1 MSSSTSDPAPA
12 RTAPGQIFG
21 WPTGEGMLVLVVATT
36 LAVVPFLATM
46 ASPATTL
53 GPWGYAAWL
62 AAAAAAALAAASGLR
77 AGGANDAGQRFGL
90 QPRVASPLTFE
101 VFHARMGGW
110 GNYIGS
116 AASVLGSAA
125 SSGAVAL
132 VMAQT
137 LLPGRE
143 VEARLLAVAGL
154 VAFVLARSL
163 LRQPPARLVI
173 ALVLASVLGLLALAV
188 HLIRMVDDPLLVGLH
203 ASAPLGPTQVLEA
216 GALLVFALRPLVR
229 MRLLVPS
236 LPPRWRGAAASRG
249 WRNLV
254 AGAAIA
260 FGIVVT
266 QAIDT
271 VLEPAPRT
279 GVGLAEAVATCGPWV
294 DLLVRFV
301 TVVFGT
307 VWLLVSLDDARLV
320 AGRIARANAMP
331 DIFTPEPGR
340 RRGIPQAGDMLVLLV
355 VLLGVLF
362 APDVRSLVAFAA
374 FSFLVTFGSLH
385 IAVILT
391 ADRHGRWPWRAAIGT
406 ALTGL
411 LLFSLPPEVILA
423 GVGLVSLAVTM
434 RAIFIVWI
442 EPQQPD
448 IVEGLDTSGKGESS
462 AIRADEAGPV
472 VAPDDPSR
480 RTEQGR
486 GG

>member
-1 MSSSTSDPAPA
+1 
-12 RTAPGQIFG
+12 
-21 WPTGEGMLVLVVATT
+21 MLVLVVATT

-46 ASPATTL
+46 AAPTTTL

-62 AAAAAAALAAASGLR
+62 AAAATAGLAGASGLR
-77 AGGANDAGQRFGL
+77 AGGASDAGQRFGL
-90 QPRVASPLTFE
+90 QTRVASPPTLE
-101 VFHARMGGW
+101 GFHARMGGW
-110 GNYIGS
+110 GNYVGS

-163 LRQPPARLVI
+163 LRQPPARLVV

-188 HLIRMVDDPLLVGLH
+188 HLVRMTDDPLLVGLH
-203 ASAPLGPTQVLEA
+203 ASASLGPTHVLEA

-229 MRLLVPS
+229 MRLVVPS
-236 LPPRWRGAAASRG
+236 LPPRWRGIASSRS
-249 WRNLV
+249 WRSVV
-254 AGAAIA
+254 AGTAIA
-260 FGIVVT
+260 FGIVFT

-271 VLEPAPRT
+271 VLEPGPRT
-279 GVGLAEAVATCGPWV
+279 GAALAEAVATCGPWV

-320 AGRIARANAMP
+320 AGRIASANAVP
-331 DIFTPEPGR
+331 DIFTPEPR
-340 RRGIPQAGDMLVLLV
+340 RKRGIPQAGDMLVLLV
-355 VLLGVLF
+355 VLLAVLF
-362 APDVRSLVAFAA
+362 APDIRSLVAFAA
-374 FSFLVTFGSLH
+374 FSFLVLFGSLH

-391 ADRHGRWPWRAAIGT
+391 ADRQGRWPWLAAFGT

-448 IVEGLDTSGKGESS
+448 IVEGLGAWGAGEP
-462 AIRADEAGPV
+462 AATRPADEAARE

-480 RTEQGR
+480 PTQHRP